1 MKVGVVRLKRLA
13 EKYKVLYSKKI
24 KGEISGIT
32 PPDTLITG
40 SYPYLNLGI
49 LSSEELYKEKP
60 KTIEEFIKQRL
71 SFVNVIRKTYAY
83 IGKRKDPFLEKYKE
97 DLLSIRELDI
107 EAKVRKPN
115 VVFTS
120 IGPFL
125 NVKAKKI
132 NIYGN
137 PRIPKEVD
145 YIINESL
152 RAKEAIWYLY
162 NKGYSD
168 SYLARVL
175 SLGFVGGYINRKLVP
190 SKNAITAVYS
200 ILIEKLEKE
209 IKNYK
214 QVEKSYVFYKKYF
227 GNEFF
232 VLFLPG
238 TFRFEL
244 LEAFK
249 PKSIYN
255 PYSYTIYGKDEEY
268 GGFYASKLSVLE
280 KLREIKRQAN
290 IVVFRI
296 VTEEYYVPLGV
307 WVVREGVK
315 YSDLV
320 FKGKT
325 YEALEFIKKEL
336 EKRKINLNKWM
347 KYSSILKNLFFQR
360 KLKDF
365 II

>member
-1 MKVGVVRLKRLA
+1 MKLDVVRLKRLA

-24 KGEISGIT
+24 KEEIFGIT

-40 SYPYLNLGI
+40 SFPILNLGI
-49 LSSEELYKEKP
+49 LSIEEIYKEKP
-60 KTIEEFIKQRL
+60 KTIEDFIKQRL
-71 SFVNVIRKTYAY
+71 SFVNVVRKTYAY
-83 IGKRKDPFLEKYKE
+83 IGKKKDSFLKKYKE
-97 DLLSIRELDI
+97 DLLSIKELDI
-107 EAKVRKPN
+107 EAKVKKPN
-115 VVFTS
+115 VIFTS

-125 NVKAKKI
+125 NVKAKRI
-132 NIYGN
+132 DIYGN

-152 RAKEAIWYLY
+152 KAKEAIWYLY

-168 SYLARVL
+168 SYLARIL
-175 SLGFVGGYINRKLVP
+175 SLGFIGEYINRKLVP

-209 IKNYK
+209 VRNFNY
-214 QVEKSYVFYKKYF
+214 VNKSYVFYKKYF

-238 TFRFEL
+238 PFRFEL

-249 PKSIYN
+249 PKSVYN
-255 PYSYTIYGKDEEY
+255 PYNYTIYGKDDES

-280 KLREIKRQAN
+280 KLKEIKKQAS
-290 IVVFRI
+290 IIVFRI

-315 YSDLV
+315 FSDLI
-320 FKGKT
+320 FKGDV
-325 YEALEFIKKEL
+325 YESLEFVKKEL
-336 EKRKINLNKWM
+336 EKRKININKWM
-347 KYSSILKNLFFQR
+347 NYSSILKDLFFQR